1 MLIRGTN
8 KDRYA
13 VSGKVL
19 DEHQGGGRDQNL
31 LVEIAKARI
40 QGCAL
45 DDPQQRRKFPGEK
58 RGVNSEVYCCAIEE
72 FRMRSEHNNS
82 PNAGQNFLQ

>member
-8 KDRYA
+8 KHCYA
-13 VSGKVL
+13 VAGKVL

-45 DDPQQRRKFPGEK
+45 DDPQQRRKFSGEK
-58 RGVNSEVYCCAIEE
+58 RGVNAQVYCCAIEQ
-72 FRMRSEHNNS
+72 FRMRSQNDNS